1 MLFSLNNTPKLIIK
15 ISNTIIKKTNYA
27 FFIKNNK
34 DEYFFILQ
42 SATGSSIMEI
52 KWNGQDA
59 LIIDQQVSLK
69 HDCIQ

>member
-1 MLFSLNNTPKLIIK
+1 M
-15 ISNTIIKKTNYA
+15 IKK
-27 FFIKNNK
+27 NK

-42 SATGSSIMEI
+42 SAVGNSITEI

>member
-34 DEYFFILQ
+34 DEYFFSFIFKE
-42 SATGSSIMEI
+42 S
-52 KWNGQDA
+52 KD
-59 LIIDQQVSLK
+59 LI
-69 HDCIQ
+69 